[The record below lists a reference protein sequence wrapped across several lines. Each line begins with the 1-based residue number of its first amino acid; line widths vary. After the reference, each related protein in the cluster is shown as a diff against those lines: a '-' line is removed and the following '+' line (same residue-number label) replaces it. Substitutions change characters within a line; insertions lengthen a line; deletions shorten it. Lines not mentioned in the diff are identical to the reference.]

1 MKARITILT
10 MMACL
15 AVGSAYAAGNAA
27 LERALKQSGNQAHP
41 DQVARLREAIASSPA
56 LEAQLNALAASG
68 MLTRFAVGVTPEQVP
83 RRGPFSAWIQ
93 DSTWAFS
100 DEFIGKHGKQ
110 RLFDVVQPDDILPDN
125 LVFALGHMAYGAKV
139 AKELATEEASLQA
152 TYKEQAASGNH
163 DATAL
168 IKQSVALHINNDAAA
183 TIQGWNDTVDAAQH
197 ENGGKPLTA
206 RQAASLMMNLQYRG
220 ALIKAMQAPGDGK
233 MQIGNDGRIDMT
245 PANIAAV
252 ANALSTS
259 SVFDVQ

>member
-1 MKARITILT
+1 MKARIATL
-10 MMACL
+10 MMIACL
-15 AVGSAYAAGNAA
+15 AVGSVHAASNTA
-27 LERALKQSGNQAHP
+27 LEHMLKQSTHEAPP
-41 DQVARLREAIASSPA
+41 DQAARMHEAIASSPA
-56 LEAQLNALAASG
+56 LEAQLNALIASG
-68 MLTRFAVGVTPEQVP
+68 LLTRFAIGVTPDQVP
-83 RRGPFSAWIQ
+83 RRGPFSAWIHE
-93 DSTWAFS
+93 STWAFS
-100 DEFIGKHGKQ
+100 DDFIGKHGKQ

-125 LVFALGHMAYGAKV
+125 LVFALGHMAYEAKT

-168 IKQSVALHINNDAAA
+168 IKQSVALHINNDATA

-206 RQAASLMMNLQYRG
+206 RQSASLMMNLQYRG

-233 MQIGNDGRIDMT
+233 MQIGNDGRVEMT

-259 SVFDVQ
+259 SIFDVQ